1 MFKSVLKKRYLGA
14 DIAEVLKA
22 FFKKQFFQSFLC
34 SWQSHKVL
42 ADEGVITNMVNAIDD
57 LKGMSN
63 EQLQAR
69 VEQLQNDLS
78 DKTKEDVQ
86 KGIDKV
92 LLNKTSEVREVMVRM
107 CVYKSP
113 NSGKESTAIW
123 TDKALFWTGL
133 AKFKQL

>member
-1 MFKSVLKKRYLGA
+1 
-14 DIAEVLKA
+14 
-22 FFKKQFFQSFLC
+22 
-34 SWQSHKVL
+34 
-42 ADEGVITNMVNAIDD
+42 MVNAIDD

-63 EQLQAR
+63 EQLQAK